1 MSIALKLFSG
11 FVLLSWNILITIA
24 WQLIFLL
31 AVIDGGYCRMT
42 TFKGEL
48 WIKSLIILGQ
58 FANQSVILLTV
69 WQKMKINPLF
79 LSW

>member
-48 WIKSLIILGQ
+48 
-58 FANQSVILLTV
+58 
-69 WQKMKINPLF
+69 
-79 LSW
+79 